1 MELRGIWLTNVDS
14 KVLRS
19 RNNIAEAMDFLAE
32 TGFNVVF
39 PVVWNKAFTLYPSQ
53 LMQKTFGREM
63 DPLYQG
69 RDPLAEIITEA
80 KKVGLQVIPWFEYG
94 FVSSYKQNGGVLLSK
109 KPEWSACD
117 SQGNLLVKN
126 GFEWMNALDQ
136 EVQNFLIDLVLE
148 VVRKY
153 DIDGIQGDD
162 RMPAFPSEGGYDAK
176 TVARYYQQFSCYPP
190 KNHKHHKWLQWRANI
205 LTNFLTRLYRE
216 VKAVKP
222 DLLVS
227 MAPSFYKWSFKEYLQ
242 DYPTWV
248 NREIVD
254 IIHPQLYRRD
264 FASYKTIVQQLV
276 KQQFTSSQLSKVFP
290 GILIKVGSYSIS
302 VDYLLEAI
310 AYNRSLGINGEV
322 LFFYE
327 GLRENNDTLAK
338 ALRNS
343 IYSISG
349 NRE

>member
-14 KVLRS
+14 KVLHS

-53 LMQKTFGREM
+53 LMQTTFGREI
-63 DPLYQG
+63 DPLYKG

-80 KKVGLQVIPWFEYG
+80 KQVGLQVIPWFEYG
-94 FVSSYKQNGGVLLSK
+94 FVSSYKQNGGLLLSK
-109 KPEWSACD
+109 KPEWSAHD
-117 SQGNLLVKN
+117 GKGNLLVKN
-126 GFEWMNALDQ
+126 GFEWMNALDE

-148 VVRKY
+148 VVSKY
-153 DIDGIQGDD
+153 DVDGIQGDD
-162 RMPAFPSEGGYDAK
+162 RMPAFPSEGGYDPK
-176 TVARYYQQFSCYPP
+176 TVARYYQQFSCHPP
-190 KNHKHHKWLQWRANI
+190 KNHKHHKWLQWRADI

-222 DLLVS
+222 EILVS
-227 MAPSFYKWSFKEYLQ
+227 MAPSFYKWSFNEYLQ

-264 FASYKTIVQQLV
+264 FASYQTIVQQLV
-276 KQQFTSSQLSKVFP
+276 KQQFSYSQLSKVFP
-290 GILIKVGSYSIS
+290 GILIKVGDYRIS

-327 GLRENNDTLAK
+327 GLRENNDALAK

-343 IYSISG
+343 IYGS
-349 NRE
+349 